1 MVNTTIF
8 PENMKRQPDA
18 GSILA
23 HYVPR
28 CANIKPALRQCL
40 VSAVL
45 ELEATGI
52 LSRNMGRFTIFL
64 DNIDCSPANA
74 DFRLGQWRR
83 QWANF
88 NPTLLQSP
96 VFAGLS

>member
-23 HYVPR
+23 HYAPR

-40 VSAVL
+40 VSAVF

-52 LSRNMGRFTIFL
+52 L
-64 DNIDCSPANA
+64 
-74 DFRLGQWRR
+74 
-83 QWANF
+83 
-88 NPTLLQSP
+88 
-96 VFAGLS
+96 